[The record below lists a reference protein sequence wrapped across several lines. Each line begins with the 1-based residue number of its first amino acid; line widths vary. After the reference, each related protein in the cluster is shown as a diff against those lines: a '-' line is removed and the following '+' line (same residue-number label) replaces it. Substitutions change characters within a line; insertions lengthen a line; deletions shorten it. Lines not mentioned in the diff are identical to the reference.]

1 MRDDLLEAAQA
12 VVDRKG
18 LGGLTIRDVLAEA
31 GVAPATLYAYF
42 SGKDDLVGAMVSAVA
57 RRVAE
62 RNEPPDVEDGEPDV
76 VALWQLLR
84 EAMLHPTPG
93 AELLAGVRG
102 QAATP
107 DQTTTVRRIN
117 RQLVSSMRPLVEQVQ
132 ARGAIG
138 GDDVDA
144 LVELLDIVWD
154 GLTRRQATDTFVTS
168 YERVGTVLLD
178 VLRASAPGA
187 PGAPG

>member
-18 LGGLTIRDVLAEA
+18 LAGLTIRDVLAEA

-42 SGKDDLVGAMVSAVA
+42 SGKDDLVSAMVSAVA

-62 RNEPPDVEDGEPDV
+62 RSGPADAEDGERDA

-84 EAMLHPTPG
+84 DGMLHPTPG
-93 AELLAGVRG
+93 ADLLAGVRG

-107 DQTTTVRRIN
+107 DQAATVRRIN
-117 RQLVSSMRPLVEQVQ
+117 RQLVAGMRPLVAQVH

-178 VLRASAPGA
+178 LLRSSAPAA
-187 PGAPG
+187 PA

>member
-1 MRDDLLEAAQA
+1 MREDLLEAAQA
-12 VVDRKG
+12 VVERKG
-18 LGGLTIRDVLAEA
+18 LAGLTIRDVLAEA

-42 SGKDDLVGAMVSAVA
+42 SGKDDLIGAMVTAVA

-62 RNEPPDVEDGEPDV
+62 RNGPDGTDDGERDV
-76 VALWQLLR
+76 VTLWQLLR
-84 EAMLHPTPG
+84 DGMQHPTPG

-107 DQTTTVRRIN
+107 EQAATVRRLN
-117 RQLVSSMRPLVEQVQ
+117 RQLVTGMRPLVEQVH

-168 YERVGTVLLD
+168 YERVGSVLLD
-178 VLRASAPGA
+178 LLHASAPAA
-187 PGAPG
+187 PD

>member
-1 MRDDLLEAAQA
+1 MRDDLLEAARA

-18 LGGLTIRDVLAEA
+18 LAGLTIRDVLAEA

-42 SGKDDLVGAMVSAVA
+42 SGKDDLVAAMVNAVA

-62 RNEPPDVEDGEPDV
+62 RNEPPDVETGERDV
-76 VALWQLLR
+76 VTLWRLLR
-84 EAMLHPTPG
+84 EGMLHPTPG

-102 QAATP
+102 QAATA
-107 DQTTTVRRIN
+107 DQAATVRRIN
-117 RQLVSSMRPLVEQVQ
+117 RQLVVGMRPLVEQVH

-178 VLRASAPGA
+178 VLRASAPVG
-187 PGAPG
+187 PS